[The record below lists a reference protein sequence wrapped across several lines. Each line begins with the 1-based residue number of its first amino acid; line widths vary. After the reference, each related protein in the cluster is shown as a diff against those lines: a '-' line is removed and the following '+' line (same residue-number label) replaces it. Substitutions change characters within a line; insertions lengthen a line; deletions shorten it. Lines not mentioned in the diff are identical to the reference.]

1 LKTFNILVV
10 DDDQRIIDF
19 LSLRLKSEGYA
30 VLTAANG
37 VQAIEQTRAHKPDLI
52 ILDLNMPVMDGLETM
67 RELRIFSTV
76 PVIMLTA
83 RSEDDDIVLGLRRG
97 ADDYLSK
104 PFNPDELVARIE
116 AIRRRMELLETSA
129 FSTGVFIHGNVTID
143 FSNRMLIVDGSE
155 KPLTRIEWLLL
166 NELEQNAGRFM
177 SYEEILGRVWGSQY
191 RGDVQMLRTWVS
203 RLRGKL
209 GERNKDPQ
217 IILTIPGC
225 GYIISPHEG

>member
-1 LKTFNILVV
+1 
-10 DDDQRIIDF
+10 
-19 LSLRLKSEGYA
+19 
-30 VLTAANG
+30 
-37 VQAIEQTRAHKPDLI
+37 
-52 ILDLNMPVMDGLETM
+52 MPVMDGLETM

>member
-1 LKTFNILVV
+1 MKIQPLEFE
-10 DDDQRIIDF
+10 
-19 LSLRLKSEGYA
+19 KS
-30 VLTAANG
+30 
-37 VQAIEQTRAHKPDLI
+37 
-52 ILDLNMPVMDGLETM
+52 
-67 RELRIFSTV
+67 
-76 PVIMLTA
+76 
-83 RSEDDDIVLGLRRG
+83 
-97 ADDYLSK
+97 
-104 PFNPDELVARIE
+104 
-116 AIRRRMELLETSA
+116 
-129 FSTGVFIHGNVTID
+129 
-143 FSNRMLIVDGSE
+143 
-155 KPLTRIEWLLL
+155 L